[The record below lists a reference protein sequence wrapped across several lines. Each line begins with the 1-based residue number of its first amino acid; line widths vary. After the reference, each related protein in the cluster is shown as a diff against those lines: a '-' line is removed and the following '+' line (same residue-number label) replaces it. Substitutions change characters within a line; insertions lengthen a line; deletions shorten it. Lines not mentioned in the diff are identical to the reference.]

1 MHKTD
6 KSYFVNQVVEK
17 LNHLKLCS
25 LSDSEPLEKYLQIS
39 SNQVKQNIEVI
50 KIFLVHFFQI
60 ICRNFFFKKN
70 LSAKIFNLKTANT
83 KTLKLIH
90 FFNLWL

>member
-25 LSDSEPLEKYLQIS
+25 FSDSEPLEKYLQIS
-39 SNQVKQNIEVI
+39 SNQVKQNIDRP
-50 KIFLVHFFQI
+50 F
-60 ICRNFFFKKN
+60 
-70 LSAKIFNLKTANT
+70 
-83 KTLKLIH
+83 
-90 FFNLWL
+90 